1 MGIHLERRSDG
12 AKVVLIQVEQQKHEE
27 VVLCSGCSSS
37 YFLVLGANW
46 TTRGRGQELDL
57 WGMDMCAGI
66 RKDDLKNITGWVLT
80 LLDKEQMMVYNIQL
94 K

>member
-57 WGMDMCAGI
+57 WGMDMCVVC
-66 RKDDLKNITGWVLT
+66 RYQKRRF
-80 LLDKEQMMVYNIQL
+80 KEYHRMGFNFIG
-94 K
+94 